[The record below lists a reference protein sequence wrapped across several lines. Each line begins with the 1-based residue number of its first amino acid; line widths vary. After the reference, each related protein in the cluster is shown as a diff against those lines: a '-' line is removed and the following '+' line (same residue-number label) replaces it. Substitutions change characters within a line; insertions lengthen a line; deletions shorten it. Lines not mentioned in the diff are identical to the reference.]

1 MLGLLQMRKITRFAI
16 GFGVIASGLWLNN
29 TSLFTT
35 LDQQVTLL
43 AHRGVAQTYPK
54 DGLQN
59 DTCTA
64 DRIHPPKHN
73 YLENTIASIE
83 FAFAKG
89 ADIVE
94 FDIHR
99 TTDGK
104 LAVFHDWTIECRT
117 EGNGV
122 TQEQSM
128 AYLKTLD
135 IGYGY
140 TADGG
145 KTFPFRGKYVG
156 MMPEISEIF
165 EKFPNKKFLINI
177 KSNNL
182 AEAKMLS
189 NKIKTLP
196 KTQQAKLMIYGG
208 KTKLHIQL
216 NADLP
221 DMVTMSKPGFKACAK
236 DYMLIGWSGFIPES
250 CKNNILLIP
259 NNLKSIVWGW
269 PNKFIKRMTDVNTSV
284 FLIDDYNGSNR
295 SKGLPTDKAK
305 ALIAAGYKGGIWTDD
320 IDEF

>member
-1 MLGLLQMRKITRFAI
+1 MRKITRFAI

-208 KTKLHIQL
+208 KTKLHVQL

-305 ALIAAGYKGGIWTDD
+305 ALITAGYKGGIWTDD

>member
-1 MLGLLQMRKITRFAI
+1 MRKITKFAI
-16 GFGVIASGLWLNN
+16 GFGIITAGLWLNN

-35 LDQQVTLL
+35 LDQEPTLL
-43 AHRGVAQTYPK
+43 AHRGAAQTYPK
-54 DGLQN
+54 EGLQN

-64 DRIHPPKHN
+64 DRIHQPKHN
-73 YLENTIASIE
+73 YLENTIESIE
-83 FAFAKG
+83 YAFSKG

-104 LAVFHDWTIECRT
+104 LAVFHDWTIDCRT
-117 EGNGV
+117 EGKGI

-145 KTFPFRGKYVG
+145 KTFPFRGKYISKI
-156 MMPEISEIF
+156 PEISEIF
-165 EKFPNKKFLINI
+165 EKFPNKNFLINI

-182 AEAKMLS
+182 TEAKMLS
-189 NKIKTLP
+189 DKIKTLP
-196 KTQQAKLMIYGG
+196 KAQQNKLMIYGG
-208 KTKLHIQL
+208 KQKLHVQL

-221 DMVTMSKPGFKACAK
+221 NIVTMSKPGFKACAK
-236 DYMLIGWSGFIPES
+236 DYMLMGWSGYIPDS

-269 PNKFIKRMTDVNTSV
+269 PNKFITRMQSVNTSV
-284 FLIDDYNGSNR
+284 FLVDDYKDSNR
-295 SKGLPTDKAK
+295 SKGLPTAKAK
-305 ALIAAGYKGGIWTDD
+305 TLIAAGYKGGIWTDD